1 MNKFKGRKIFNAMG
15 KSKVTFGNS
24 ILTRKRNL
32 SSIFKAIHKHGPI
45 SRIELTEITGCSAGT
60 ASNHVKTLIKKG
72 FVVETNKGI
81 SSGGRKPVQLMVNS
95 DKAYIFSIEIEVNQV
110 KIVMFNLEIK
120 VVMKSI
126 IPIIHKDSYLETLKQ
141 IFFEMDRMIEEK
153 HLKLNDFLGIGVAVP
168 GLIDKV
174 KGILE
179 FAPNLGWKNVHISKI
194 FKNRYGLPFILNN
207 EAKAAA
213 IGERESTYPKINNM
227 VFVSINE
234 GIGCGI
240 FFNGKLYRGASGN
253 AGEFGHIII
262 DTNGPL
268 CHCGNKGCWETFAS
282 ESYIVNRYL
291 KLSNSNK
298 ELTKKEIY
306 QLGKNGNEKVIEIF
320 NETGRNI
327 GIGLVNIINGLSP
340 ELLVIGGGI
349 VEIKDYVYEEIIK
362 KLEESA
368 LSVSYGKVT
377 IKFSELGS
385 LAAVYGLAS
394 LIINERIKFI

>member
-1 MNKFKGRKIFNAMG
+1 MKKNKVML
-15 KSKVTFGNS
+15 GNS
-24 ILTRKRNL
+24 IVVRKWNL
-32 SSIFKAIHKHGPI
+32 SSIFKAIRKQGPI
-45 SRIELTEITGCSAGT
+45 SRIELTQINGCSAGT
-60 ASNHVKTLIKKG
+60 VSNHVRTLIEKG
-72 FVVETNKGI
+72 FVIETKKGI
-81 SSGGRKPVQLMVNS
+81 SSGGRKPVKLMINP
-95 DKAYIFSIEIEVNQV
+95 DKAYIFSIEIEVNKI
-110 KIVMFNLEIK
+110 KIVIFDLELK
-120 VVMKSI
+120 VVTKNI
-126 IPIIHKDSYLETLKQ
+126 IPITYKNDYRKTLEEV
-141 IFFEMDRMIEEK
+141 FFKIDKMMEEK
-153 HLKLNDFLGIGVAVP
+153 NLKLDNLLGIGVAVP

-179 FAPNLGWKNVHISKI
+179 FAPNLGWKNVPISKI
-194 FKNRYGLPFILNN
+194 FKDKYGIPIVLNN

-213 IGERESTYPKINNM
+213 IGERESIYPNINNM

-240 FFNGKLYRGASGN
+240 FFNGGLYRGASGN

-268 CHCGNKGCWETFAS
+268 CTCGNKGCWEALAS
-282 ESYIVNRYL
+282 ENFIVNSYL
-291 KLSNSNK
+291 KLPNSNK

-306 QLGKNGNEKVIEIF
+306 QLGKNGDKKIIEIF
-320 NETGRNI
+320 KEAGRNI

-349 VEIKDYVYEEIIK
+349 VEIKEYIYEEIVK

-368 LSVSYGKVT
+368 LSVSYRNVE

-385 LAAVYGLAS
+385 LAAVYGMAD

>member
-1 MNKFKGRKIFNAMG
+1 MKKRKVIL
-15 KSKVTFGNS
+15 GNS
-24 ILTRKRNL
+24 IAVRKWNL
-32 SSIFKAIHKHGPI
+32 SSIFKAIRKQGPV
-45 SRIELTEITGCSAGT
+45 SRIELTKISGCSAGT
-60 ASNHVKTLIKKG
+60 ASNHVRTLIEKG
-72 FVVETNKGI
+72 FVIETKKGI
-81 SSGGRKPVQLMVNS
+81 SSGGRKPIQLMVNPN
-95 DKAYIFSIEIEVNQV
+95 KAYIFSIEIEVN
-110 KIVMFNLEIK
+110 KIKMVLFDLELK
-120 VVMKSI
+120 VVTKNI
-126 IPIIHKDSYLETLKQ
+126 IPITYKNDYRKNLEEV
-141 IFFEMDRMIEEK
+141 FFKIDKMMEEK
-153 HLKLNDFLGIGVAVP
+153 NLELDNLLGIGVAVP

-179 FAPNLGWKNVHISKI
+179 FAPNLGWKDVHISEI
-194 FKNRYGLPFILNN
+194 FKDKYGLPVILNN

-213 IGERESTYPKINNM
+213 IGERESIYPNINNM

-240 FFNGKLYRGASGN
+240 FFNGGLYRGASGN

-268 CHCGNKGCWETFAS
+268 CTCGNKGCWETLAS
-282 ESYIVNRYL
+282 ENFIVNSYL
-291 KLSNSNK
+291 KLPNSNK
-298 ELTKKEIY
+298 ELTKEEIY
-306 QLGKNGNEKVIEIF
+306 QLGKNGDKKIIEIF
-320 NETGRNI
+320 KEAGRNI

-349 VEIKDYVYEEIIK
+349 VEIKEYIYEEIVK

-368 LSVSYGKVT
+368 LSVSYRNVE

-385 LAAVYGLAS
+385 LAAVYGMAD

>member
-1 MNKFKGRKIFNAMG
+1 MKR
-15 KSKVTFGNS
+15 SKARLGNS
-24 ILTRKRNL
+24 IVIRKWNL
-32 SSIFKAIHKHGPI
+32 SSIFKAIRKQGPI

-60 ASNHVKTLIKKG
+60 VSNHVRTLIKKG
-72 FVVETNKGI
+72 FVIETKKGI
-81 SSGGRKPVQLMVNS
+81 SSGGRKPIQLMINPH
-95 DKAYIFSIEIEVNQV
+95 KAYIFSIEIEVNQI
-110 KIVMFNLEIK
+110 KIVMFDLEIK

-126 IPIIHKDSYLETLKQ
+126 IPIIYKDNYQKTLEQVFL
-141 IFFEMDRMIEEK
+141 EMDKMREEK
-153 HLKLNDFLGIGVAVP
+153 NLKLDNLLGIGVAVP
-168 GLIDKV
+168 GLIDKE

-179 FAPNLGWKNVHISKI
+179 FAPNLGWKNVYILEI
-194 FKNRYGLPFILNN
+194 FKDKFNLPVILDN

-213 IGERESTYPKINNM
+213 IGEREFIYPKMDNM
-227 VFVSINE
+227 VFISINE

-240 FFNGKLYRGASGN
+240 ILHGELYRGASGN

-262 DTNGPL
+262 DTNGPE
-268 CHCGNKGCWETFAS
+268 CHCGNKGCWETLAS

-306 QLGKNGNEKVIEIF
+306 QLGKSGDKEVMEIF

-327 GIGLVNIINGLSP
+327 GIGLVNIVNGLSP

-349 VEIKDYVYEEIIK
+349 VEIKDYIYEEIIK
-362 KLEESA
+362 KLKESA
-368 LSVSYGKVT
+368 LSVSYRNVE
-377 IKFSELGS
+377 IKFSELAG
-385 LAAVYGLAS
+385 LAAVYGMAD